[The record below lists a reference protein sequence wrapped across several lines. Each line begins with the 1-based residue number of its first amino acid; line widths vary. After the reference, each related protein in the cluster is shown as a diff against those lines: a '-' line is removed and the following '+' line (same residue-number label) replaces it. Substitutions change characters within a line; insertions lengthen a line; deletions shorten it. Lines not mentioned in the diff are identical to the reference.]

1 MQPLEEK
8 LHCDFCKLGRLN
20 HRSLRIA
27 FRQETNLG
35 DISCLADIPVGVC
48 DRCGSKNF
56 SRDVEAIV
64 EDAVRREYVK
74 LLSSQ
79 RRKPAL
85 YPNDLLTRL
94 SCN

>member
-1 MQPLEEK
+1 MDSGF
-8 LHCDFCKLGRLN
+8 CDFCRLGRLN
-20 HRSLRIA
+20 QRSLRIA

-35 DISCLADIPVGVC
+35 DISCLAEIPVGVC
-48 DRCGSKNF
+48 DLCGSKNF
-56 SRDVEAIV
+56 SRDVETIA

-74 LLSSQ
+74 LLSSR

-94 SCN
+94 GCN

>member
-1 MQPLEEK
+1 MDNQF
-8 LHCDFCKLGRLN
+8 CDFCKFGRLN
-20 HRSLRIA
+20 QRSLRIA

-35 DISCLADIPVGVC
+35 GISCLADIPVGVC

-56 SRDVEAIV
+56 SRDVDAIA

-74 LLSSQ
+74 LLSSR
-79 RRKPAL
+79 RRKPPL
-85 YPNDLLTRL
+85 YPNDLFTPL